1 MIQITEQ
8 QLDIIRD
15 LAYRKYGLYIGH
27 DKVSRLLPKLE
38 RFISYEGYSGAEE
51 LCEHLA
57 ADDKVCL
64 EKFISYIT
72 TCHTFFFREPEHF
85 YELAADIR
93 RSPKAFYTIW
103 CAACS
108 TGEEPYSI
116 AMTLID
122 EGIRNFHIIA
132 SDLNRD
138 VLAEFNR
145 GVYHESRLAQMPSAV
160 RLRYFTPAGDDYYV
174 INRTLRNFISIK
186 NINLMDAVHFPELFD
201 YVFCRNVFIYFNEQ
215 SRSQAIS
222 TITSNLRIGGSL
234 FIGHAEVLLQQP
246 DNLKK
251 SGSSIY
257 RRMY

>member
-8 QLDIIRD
+8 QLDTIRD
-15 LAYRKYGLYIGH
+15 LAYRKYGLYIGE

-38 RFISYEGYSGAEE
+38 RFISHEEYSGTEE
-51 LCEHLA
+51 LCDRLA
-57 ADDKVCL
+57 AGDKICL

-72 TCHTFFFREPEHF
+72 TCHTYFFREPEHF
-85 YELAADIR
+85 RELAADIR
-93 RSPKAFYTIW
+93 RSPRVSYTIW

-145 GVYHESRLAQMPSAV
+145 GVYHESRLAQMPPAAK
-160 RLRYFTPAGDDYYV
+160 LRYFAPAGDDYYT
-174 INRTLRNFISIK
+174 IDRSLRNFISIK
-186 NINLMDAVHFPELFD
+186 NINLMDAVRFPEPFD

-222 TITSNLRIGGSL
+222 TITENLRIGGFL

-246 DNLKK
+246 DNLEKT
-251 SGSSIY
+251 GSSIY
-257 RRMY
+257 RRTY